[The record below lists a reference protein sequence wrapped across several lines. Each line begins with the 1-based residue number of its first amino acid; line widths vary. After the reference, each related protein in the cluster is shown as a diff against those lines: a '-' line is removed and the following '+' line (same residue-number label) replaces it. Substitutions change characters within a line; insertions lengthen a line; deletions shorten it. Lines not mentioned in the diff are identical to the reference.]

1 MRNGIIKYGLLLVS
15 LFCGFIASGRG
26 GNANRLLEKGWAA
39 LVVDNDTEAFRY
51 FGQAYVEAARE
62 KDTVA
67 RAQAL
72 LNMGICT
79 YGISYSTALEYCLQA
94 MTEYTKLEKSAPAKA
109 IEGRSRCLQL
119 ISTIKSRQGQFR
131 EAIALSREAMAG
143 FPPAHDTTGTL
154 GLIFSSLGSAYKQ
167 LQLKDSSIY
176 YHRRALAEH
185 LSTRNFTYLPTAYMN
200 IGDVK
205 TADHAREESY
215 MLYRQAYHIADS
227 THNRQALVVALLGL
241 GRWHLVFD
249 RNLEKTNELYLQ
261 AKQIAAGLTDRS
273 FYLKTLSQLLEL
285 SKQRH
290 DFPQALAHRE
300 EMILVS
306 DSMYSWDRQKA
317 VKSME
322 MRFAVNEKDRELELL
337 KKEQKITLLTN
348 GLLWGSIGILML
360 VSGVVIL
367 FLRRIN
373 RRDKL
378 LLEAKE
384 ALIEATEAQKE
395 LLAEQKRAKEQQM
408 QMELEF
414 KESQLSAMT
423 LQMLQKNELMQELKH
438 QLENTKDIARD
449 LKLDKIISKG
459 LNHDKEW
466 SDFNAYFES
475 INKNFFT
482 RLKAAYPDISPNDRK
497 ICALIKLNLSIKE
510 MAGILNISPDS
521 VKTARYRLRKK
532 LQLNT
537 EDNLTEFIL
546 SL

>member
-1 MRNGIIKYGLLLVS
+1 MKNGIIKHGLLLLS
-15 LFCGFIASGRG
+15 LLCGLTAYGRV
-26 GNANRLLEKGWAA
+26 GNAGQLLEKGWAA
-39 LVVDNDTEAFRY
+39 LVIDNDTEAFRY

-94 MTEYTKLEKSAPAKA
+94 MREYAKLEKSAPAKA
-109 IEGRSRCLQL
+109 QEGRSRCLQL
-119 ISTIKSRQGQFR
+119 ISTIKSRQGLFR
-131 EAIALSREAMAG
+131 EVIALSREAMTG
-143 FPPAHDTTGTL
+143 LPPARDTTGTL
-154 GLIFSSLGSAYKQ
+154 GLIYSSLGSAYKR
-167 LQLKDSSIY
+167 LHLEDSSIY
-176 YHRRALAEH
+176 YYRLALAEH
-185 LSTRNFTYLPTAYMN
+185 LSTHNVTYLPTAYMN
-200 IGDVK
+200 IADIK
-205 TADHAREESY
+205 LADHDREQSY
-215 MLYRQAYHIADS
+215 LCYRQAYHIADS
-227 THNRQALVVALLGL
+227 THNRQALVVSLLGL
-241 GRWHLVFD
+241 GRWHLAFD
-249 RNLEKTNELYLQ
+249 RHPAKTNELYLQ
-261 AKQIAAGLTDRS
+261 AKEVAAGLTDRS
-273 FYLKTLSQLLEL
+273 FYLKVLSQLLDL
-285 SKQRH
+285 SKQQH
-290 DFPQALAHRE
+290 NFPQALAYRE
-300 EMILVS
+300 EMIAVS

-322 MRFAVNEKDRELELL
+322 IKFAVSEKDRELELL
-337 KKEQKITLLTN
+337 KKERKITLLTN
-348 GLLWGSIGILML
+348 GLLWGSIGIILL

-395 LLAEQKRAKEQQM
+395 LLAEQKRAREQQM

-438 QLENTKDIARD
+438 QLENTKDAARD

-482 RLKAAYPDISPNDRK
+482 RLKSAYPDISANDRK